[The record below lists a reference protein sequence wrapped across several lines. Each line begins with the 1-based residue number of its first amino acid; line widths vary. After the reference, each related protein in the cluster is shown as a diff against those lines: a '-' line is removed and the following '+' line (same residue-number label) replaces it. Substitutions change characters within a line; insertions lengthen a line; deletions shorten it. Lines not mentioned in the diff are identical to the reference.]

1 MSESAPQ
8 SAGNLPIRLVRDHTR
23 RWRQNQF
30 VYPVISRRSQGLSVG
45 INLNP
50 DTACNFDCIYC
61 QVDRSRP
68 DRGARVDL
76 DVLRAELDTLLA
88 SAVSGEFFEDPK
100 FAHLPSS
107 MRAIRDIAF
116 SGDGEPTTCPVFPQ
130 AVNLVADLKARHRL
144 DRARIVLIT
153 DACYLK
159 TERVRRALEVMDA
172 NQGEIWAKLD
182 AGTEDYFRRI
192 CRPNANLSEVLE
204 NILDAARIRP
214 LVIQSLWMNVDGT
227 PPPDRE
233 VQAFVDRLQEIQ
245 HAGGRLKLVQVYTV
259 ARKPAEEFVSPLD
272 RDRVEHIADLV
283 RTGTG
288 VPTEAYFAPEDSTA

>member
-1 MSESAPQ
+1 MSESASH
-8 SAGNLPIRLVRDHTR
+8 SAGNLPSRLVRDHTR
-23 RWRQNQF
+23 RWRQNRF
-30 VYPVISRRSQGLSVG
+30 VYPVISRRSQGLSIG

-88 SAVSGEFFEDPK
+88 SAVSGQFFEHPK
-100 FAHLPSS
+100 FAHLPPS

-130 AVNLVADLKARHRL
+130 AVDLVAELKARHRL
-144 DRARIVLIT
+144 DRVRIVLIT
-153 DACYLK
+153 DACYLM

-172 NQGEIWAKLD
+172 NLGEVWAKLD

-192 CRPNANLSEVLE
+192 CRPNAPLSEVLE

-214 LVIQSLWMNVDGT
+214 LVIQSLWMIVDGA

-233 VQAFVDRLQEIQ
+233 VRAFVDRLREIQ
-245 HAGGRLKLVQVYTV
+245 QAGGRIKMVQVYTV
-259 ARKPAEEFVSPLD
+259 ARKPAEDFVAPLS
-272 RDRVEHIADLV
+272 RPQVEHIAATV

-288 VPTEAYFAPEDSTA
+288 VPTEAFFAPEESTP